1 MRDRRT
7 GAAPRPQ
14 KRPLESSSQ
23 ALPRNMRLAK
33 RREFLR
39 VYEAGRKM
47 FSRYCVVFFAGND
60 LAHSRLGVTATKKL
74 GGAVVRNRLKRW
86 TRETYRRQRVPLEL
100 DVRQLDYVVN
110 VKPSAADAS
119 YLDYSVELQR
129 VLQRAGSSPGQSR

>member
-1 MRDRRT
+1 
-7 GAAPRPQ
+7 
-14 KRPLESSSQ
+14 
-23 ALPRNMRLAK
+23 
-33 RREFLR
+33 
-39 VYEAGRKM
+39 M

-110 VKPSAADAS
+110 VKPSAAEAS

-129 VLQRAGSSPGQSR
+129 VLQRAGSSPGKSR